1 MCLLTASRILIYTV
15 VLKVIGDNIV
25 FKFNDTLNYV
35 MLLIL
40 ALIFLCLIQYLFELK
55 FSSAVGLMVTMLY
68 YIFSISIS
76 GILAEKNIY
85 LPILFLIPNYYMK
98 NRSRIL
104 INETGISEWLLY
116 FILVTEII
124 ALIILSGKVL
134 KKKDIF

>member
-1 MCLLTASRILIYTV
+1 
-15 VLKVIGDNIV
+15 
-25 FKFNDTLNYV
+25 
-35 MLLIL
+35 
-40 ALIFLCLIQYLFELK
+40 
-55 FSSAVGLMVTMLY
+55 MVTMLY